1 MTYYRLKKQRSYQ
14 VQRENTEA
22 NFQCI
27 GKNTELSIFWLFSI
41 MTVHVHKTQLQFSV
55 VALLVNKAKFFE
67 NFQSL
72 GGRVGFIT
80 G

>member
-1 MTYYRLKKQRSYQ
+1 MYKQKYRTFHPLAIKYHD
-14 VQRENTEA
+14 
-22 NFQCI
+22 
-27 GKNTELSIFWLFSI
+27 L
-41 MTVHVHKTQLQFSV
+41 VHIHKTQLQFSV
-55 VALLVNKAKFFE
+55 DALLVNKAKLLE